1 MADMFSEIEKKV
13 RSGQRLTAE
22 EGLYLYEEAPLE
34 PLGELANWVR
44 EERHGNR
51 TSYII
56 NMHLNYSNVCAVK
69 CMFCAFRRD
78 KGEEGAYEMS
88 MEEMAR
94 ASFKKFDAAEVRQ
107 HAVATRAV
115 LGAHRLASASSEAS
129 AQTTRCADAFVLGD
143 ATQHSRSTPLPS

>member
-13 RSGQRLTAE
+13 RSGQRLTAD

-88 MEEMAR
+88 MEEMIHRVAPL
-94 ASFKKFDAAEVRQ
+94 KDVPEAEV
-107 HAVATRAV
+107 HIVGG
-115 LGAHRLASASSEAS
+115 LHP
-129 AQTTRCADAFVLGD
+129 D
-143 ATQHSRSTPLPS
+143 